1 MYKVYLD
8 DERKAPQGWIQTK
21 TSYETIKL
29 LQERKVSE
37 LSLDHDLG
45 DILKDACGTGYDVL
59 LYIEQQVAYCNMVPP
74 RIIIHT
80 ANVSARVR
88 MEQAVE
94 SIYRMYE
101 AKTIGHENES
111 NEIVSN

>member
-8 DERKAPQGWIQTK
+8 DERKAPKGWMQTT
-21 TSYETIKL
+21 TSHETIKL
-29 LQERKVSE
+29 LQKRVVSE

-45 DILKDACGTGYDVL
+45 DILKDKCGTGYDVL

-74 RIIIHT
+74 KITIHT

-94 SIYRMYE
+94 SIYRIYE
-101 AKTIGHENES
+101 SKNKENYGE
-111 NEIVSN
+111 EYC